1 MYGKVFASMFT
12 GSMMGVGSHV
22 YSVMTYA
29 IVNADADGFV
39 ELNARLLSVLIGDPQ
54 DRIEEAI
61 AYLCQP
67 DPDSRTPDQEGRR
80 LLKKGQFLYQL
91 VNYAYYRE
99 IRNREDRR
107 EQNREAKRRER
118 QKAKSADVSTCQQC
132 QHMSAM
138 SAQAEAEVEEKEESK
153 KKKPASR
160 PRGRK
165 PFTLP
170 TVEQVG
176 DYAESLGYPNFD
188 AKRFIEYYAER
199 NWLDSKGQPVRDWK
213 AKLRNVWLKDLKKP
227 QRGDPDWLPTESEV
241 EAIYSECG
249 ETTP

>member
-61 AYLCQP
+61 AYLCKP
-67 DPDSRTPDQEGRR
+67 DPDSRTPDQDGRR

-99 IRNREDRR
+99 IRKREDRR

-118 QKAKSADVSTCQQC
+118 QKAKSADVSTRQQC

-138 SAQAEAEVEEKEESK
+138 SAQAEAEVEGEEESR

-165 PFTLP
+165 PFTPP
-170 TVEQVG
+170 TPREVE
-176 DYAESLGYPNFD
+176 DYAESLGYTNFHNGQVFVD
-188 AKRFIEYYAER
+188 YYAPR
-199 NWLDSKGQPVRDWK
+199 GWRDMKGQPVRDWK

-227 QRGDPDWLPTESEV
+227 QRGDSDWLPTEE
-241 EAIYSECG
+241 EADAIYAECAD
-249 ETTP
+249 TN

>member
-1 MYGKVFASMFT
+1 
-12 GSMMGVGSHV
+12 
-22 YSVMTYA
+22 
-29 IVNADADGFV
+29 
-39 ELNARLLSVLIGDPQ
+39 
-54 DRIEEAI
+54 
-61 AYLCQP
+61 
-67 DPDSRTPDQEGRR
+67 

-99 IRNREDRR
+99 IRKREDRR

-118 QKAKSADVSTCQQC
+118 QKAESADVSTRQQC

-138 SAQAEAEVEEKEESK
+138 SAQAEAEVEEKEESR

-165 PFTLP
+165 PFTPP
-170 TVEQVG
+170 TVEQVR

-199 NWLDSKGQPVRDWK
+199 DWLDSKSQPVRDWK

-227 QRGDPDWLPTESEV
+227 QRGDPDWLPTEE
-241 EAIYSECG
+241 EADAIYAECAN
-249 ETTP
+249 TN